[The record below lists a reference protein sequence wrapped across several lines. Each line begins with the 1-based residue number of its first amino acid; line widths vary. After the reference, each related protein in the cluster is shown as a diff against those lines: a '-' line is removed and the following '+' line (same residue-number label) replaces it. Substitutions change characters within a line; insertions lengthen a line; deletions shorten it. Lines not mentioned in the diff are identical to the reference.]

1 MFGRNPPS
9 KDAQATNPMDAA
21 ALVAADTAMAMIW
34 FEPDGTIQKANG
46 NFCGLMEFD
55 EGEIVGKHHSM
66 FALPGEAETEDYS
79 KFWEALREGKAQTGT
94 FARATKSGRTVYIE
108 ASYVP
113 VPDETGTVTR
123 VVKLA
128 SDVTEKTMLA
138 MDAKGKV
145 KAIRRSNAVI
155 EFTPD
160 GTILG
165 ANDLFLQTVGYEKEE
180 IVGNHHSM
188 FADPDYAAS
197 ADYKAFWKK
206 LGSGEFISGQFR
218 RLGNGGREIWLQA
231 SYNPILDMT
240 GKVMKVVKYAA
251 DITEAK
257 LRNLENAG
265 QLSALDRSQA
275 VIHFDIKGNIQHA
288 NENFL
293 AAMGYS
299 AEELE
304 GKHHS
309 MFMPAD
315 QRDTQAYADF
325 WEALGR
331 GEYQEAEFPRVTKSG
346 KSIWI
351 QATYNPILD
360 DDGVPYKVVKFATDI
375 TARKQA
381 VSEFQEAIEK
391 LSDGNL
397 SARLENE
404 MPGEFEELRA
414 DYNSAANQIA
424 TLVSSILDSAET
436 ILTETHNLNNA
447 SQELGKRTE
456 SQAASL
462 EETAAAINQL
472 AASVENAAE
481 GARSAVNAVSE
492 ARSCSETGRQIIEKT
507 ISAMTDIAD
516 SSQQVAKITSVIDDI
531 AFQTNLLALNAGVEA
546 ARAGESGRGF
556 AVVASEVRALA
567 QRSSE
572 AAREIAGLIETSG
585 QQVKDGVH
593 LVNGSGASLTEIE
606 QHVASVESQVR
617 EIASAAS
624 EQSLALGEITTAINQ
639 LDQLTQQNAAMF
651 EESCAATQM
660 LVSQANALAD
670 ESGTFTVEDANAADA
685 GQRMAS

>member
-1 MFGRNPPS
+1 MFGLKPPS
-9 KDAQATNPMDAA
+9 KTAQAADIFETA
-21 ALVAADTAMAMIW
+21 ALVAADASMAMIW
-34 FEPDGTIQKANG
+34 FEPNGTIEKANE
-46 NFCGLMEFD
+46 NFCTLMEYD
-55 EGEIVGKHHSM
+55 EDQIIGKHHSM
-66 FALPGEAETEDYS
+66 FALPGDADTPAYQQ
-79 KFWEALREGKAQTGT
+79 FWKDLRTGKAQTDT

-113 VPDETGTVTR
+113 VPDGTGAVTQ

-128 SDVTEKTMLA
+128 SDVTEKMSRA
-138 MDAKGKV
+138 IEAQGKV
-145 KAIRRSNAVI
+145 EAVGRSNAVI

-160 GTILG
+160 GIILE
-165 ANDLFLQTVGYEKEE
+165 ANDLFLQTVGYDKGE
-180 IVGNHHSM
+180 IIGQHHRM

-197 ADYKAFWKK
+197 AEYKAFWKS
-206 LGSGEFISGQFR
+206 LAAGEHVSGQFR
-218 RLGNGGREIWLQA
+218 RVGKGGKDIWLQA
-231 SYNPILDMT
+231 SYNPILDLT

-257 LRNLENAG
+257 LLNLDNAG
-265 QLSALDRSQA
+265 QLSALNRSQA
-275 VIHFDIKGNIQHA
+275 VIQFDVKGNIIEA
-288 NENFL
+288 NDNFL
-293 AAMGYS
+293 AAMGY
-299 AEELE
+299 AREELA
-304 GKHHS
+304 GCHHS

-315 QRDTQAYADF
+315 QRDSQAYKDF
-325 WEALGR
+325 WAALAR

-346 KSIWI
+346 KKIWI

-360 DDGVPYKVVKFATDI
+360 ADGVPYKVVKFATDI

-381 VSEFQEAIEK
+381 VSDFQKAISK
-391 LSDGNL
+391 LSDGDL
-397 SARLENE
+397 SARLVNE
-404 MPGEFEELRA
+404 MPAEFEELRA
-414 DYNSAANQIA
+414 DYNCAANQIA
-424 TLVSSILDSAET
+424 TLVRSILESAET
-436 ILTETHNLNNA
+436 ILTETKNINNA
-447 SQELGKRTE
+447 SQDLGKRTE

-472 AASVENAAE
+472 ASSVESAAE
-481 GARSAVNAVSE
+481 GARAAVSAVSE
-492 ARSCSETGRQIIEKT
+492 ARTCSETGRQIIEKT

-572 AAREIAGLIETSG
+572 AAREIAELIETSG

-606 QHVASVESQVR
+606 EHVASVESQVK
-617 EIASAAS
+617 EISSAAS

-651 EESCAATQM
+651 EESTAATQM
-660 LVSQANALAD
+660 LVTQANALAD
-670 ESGTFTVEDANAADA
+670 ESSAFKVEA
-685 GQRMAS
+685 GSASEPARRIAS